1 MKKILFFAL
10 AALLVVAFTLPA
22 AAKTTFTASG
32 LAKSRAFYL
41 SNPGAMDED
50 LYARKAFLDQFYA
63 IHFRFSP
70 GGPAA
75 FVATFEG
82 LQKLWGG
89 ALGSTEPMSFDTDY
103 DMGQDASLRNDA
115 RWTEAMI
122 TYYALRKVRLAAVC
136 KNPKRTRSV
145 VMMTSITATVSTG
158 RTPGASS
165 RPSSSMRRPW
175 NLTPHLAP

>member
-1 MKKILFFAL
+1 MHWP
-10 AALLVVAFTLPA
+10 LPA

-103 DMGQDASLRNDA
+103 NMGQDASLRNDA

-122 TYYALRKVRLAAVC
+122 TYYAQ
-136 KNPKRTRSV
+136 PIGYFQIGRSV
-145 VMMTSITATVSTG
+145 DKEGSIGGGLQKSKANAFRG
-158 RTPGASS
+158 HDDKYYCDRF
-165 RPSSSMRRPW
+165 
-175 NLTPHLAP
+175 